1 MNNNQPIK
9 HGPVTLAALVSA
21 GFNFSG
27 MPVPTTVLVDA
38 LADGG
43 VR

>member
-1 MNNNQPIK
+1 MNEKNQEQ
-9 HGPVTLAALVSA
+9 HGPVTLAELVSA

-43 VR
+43 IR